1 MEAFMKMK
9 IMSALFAAATAVGF
23 AAEPIA
29 ATTNNLPLE
38 AKQSLINSKT
48 DRNWFGYM
56 RMGVTD
62 SRPTDAKQVLP
73 GLGLGL
79 RYALPDG
86 ALDLST
92 SYTGVDAFAEDA
104 TSYFYTLPR
113 VSYFYYTS
121 EAKQQSFYAGAGLA
135 YGGIK
140 GKDDASFNGIIPSV
154 TLGYEMNR
162 HENWRSFVQLDVS
175 QPAFATTTSSPFASV
190 ASASL
195 GPIAEFSVGFG
206 Y

>member
-1 MEAFMKMK
+1 MKMK
-9 IMSALFAAATAVGF
+9 LMSALFTAATAVGF
-23 AAEPIA
+23 TADPI

-38 AKQSLINSKT
+38 VKESLVNSKM
-48 DRNWFGYM
+48 DRNWFGYL
-56 RMGVTD
+56 RMGPSN
-62 SRPTDAKQVLP
+62 SRPTDIKQVLP

-79 RYALPDG
+79 RYALPVG
-86 ALDLST
+86 AIDLSA
-92 SYTGVDAFAEDA
+92 SYTGVDAFAAEA

-113 VSYFYYTS
+113 VSYFYYAT
-121 EAKQQSFYAGAGLA
+121 EAKQESFYAGAGLA

-140 GKDDASFNGIIPSV
+140 GTDDASFNGIIPSV

-175 QPAFATTTSSPFASV
+175 QPALSTSTATPYASV